1 MTTINLD
8 DPHKR
13 EWSLASLA
21 FAAFGIGLLASL
33 LNLLNFNKYPIF
45 RAEVLLISVI
55 LLAIA
60 AIAAAIYR
68 LAQPRISFV
77 ITGIFA
83 AIIIDFGADISRN
96 LFFTIILS
104 ISASAWFQ
112 PRNALK
118 LIIAAFGSV
127 MLFQSVG
134 LLTGYGKSPAQSN
147 EAKRLQDP
155 KTADNRLP
163 PIIHLVLD
171 SYMGLEGMNSSEG
184 NFGNLRAEQEQFYLS
199 RGFQI
204 YPQTYSRHGKTVNS
218 LPEFLSYGKGPHAT
232 QPRNVQFTV
241 APPLDYFLDLDRKG
255 YRTSVRAPSFVDLC
269 VNQPLTACNNY
280 NRSDLS
286 SMASSDLSA
295 TERAKVIGLT
305 MLELSNFAAI
315 ITATV
320 DTQIAKVRGSHERK
334 LFNRTKLYSLT
345 GFQQLDAFTREL
357 ASLKRGE
364 VRFAH
369 LLLPHDPYIMDDRCR
384 LLPER
389 QWIDEHGPADFA
401 TRDAAY
407 ARQTRCMT
415 NGALRRLIAE
425 LDKTEAGRAAIVLI
439 QGDHGSRTVDHVP
452 LADGTRPSLRAM
464 TMTHSAFFAVRIPG
478 EPSASVQ
485 GRYALDELFGAF
497 AVAGFSS
504 AQRPVSHSAEVYLM
518 DGNWIPRQRIALP
531 EFTQKFTKN

>member
-1 MTTINLD
+1 M
-8 DPHKR
+8 
-13 EWSLASLA
+13 
-21 FAAFGIGLLASL
+21 
-33 LNLLNFNKYPIF
+33 
-45 RAEVLLISVI
+45 
-55 LLAIA
+55 
-60 AIAAAIYR
+60 
-68 LAQPRISFV
+68 
-77 ITGIFA
+77 
-83 AIIIDFGADISRN
+83 
-96 LFFTIILS
+96 
-104 ISASAWFQ
+104 
-112 PRNALK
+112 
-118 LIIAAFGSV
+118 
-127 MLFQSVG
+127 
-134 LLTGYGKSPAQSN
+134 
-147 EAKRLQDP
+147 
-155 KTADNRLP
+155 
-163 PIIHLVLD
+163 LD
-171 SYMGLEGMNSSEG
+171 SYMGMEGMNSSEG
-184 NFGNLRAEQEQFYLS
+184 NFRNLRAEQEQFYLS

-241 APPLDYFLDLDRKG
+241 APPLDYFVDLDRKG
-255 YRTSVRAPSFVDLC
+255 YRTSVSTPSFVDLC

-280 NRSDLS
+280 NRSALS

-295 TERAKVIGLT
+295 TERARVIGLT
-305 MLELSNFAAI
+305 MLELSTFAAI

-320 DTQIAKVRGSHERK
+320 DTQVAKARGEHERK

-401 TRDAAY
+401 ERDAAY

-464 TMTHSAFFAVRIPG
+464 TMTHSAFFAMRIPG

-497 AVAGFSS
+497 AATGFST
-504 AQRPVSHSAEVYLM
+504 APRPVSRSAEVYLM
-518 DGNWIPRQRIALP
+518 DENWIPRQRIALP